1 MTFGTGATS
10 LTRLLW
16 GQLKLESPVMS
27 SALRFCMLVFCAGL
41 SLWLAASVRA
51 EAPPLLDRALFFAD
65 ADISGAQISADGR
78 YITFIRPFNGTR
90 NLWIKELG
98 AGFDSAR
105 PLTADTRPVPG
116 YFWSRD
122 SRYVLYVQDRG
133 GDENFHIWRVDVSAP
148 PDPVTGVPEAVNLTD
163 IDGVLARILRAP
175 IDRPDTLVVA
185 LNDRDPA
192 LHDVFELSIS
202 TGERT
207 RILEN
212 RGNFAGFG
220 VDDFGQ
226 VRVAVRL
233 GADGGMETLLVEN
246 NQVGELIVRC
256 SWQETC
262 SVTGFERHGTG
273 IYFISDVGDDN
284 DLSGLY
290 RFDTSLGSLELIER
304 DPENEVDF
312 SGMILSVKTG
322 ELLATVYTGDRDRVY
337 PKNDDFAALLA
348 DLREQLPDGELGLQS
363 WTADEQTILVSV
375 SSDIDPGSVY
385 LYDRAND
392 TARRLYQSRPDLPSE
407 HLAHMQPIRYQARDG
422 LEIPGYLTLPRGVAP
437 QQLPLV
443 AVIHGGPWAR
453 DYWGYDREV
462 QFLANRGYAVFQ
474 PNFRASTGF
483 GKAFLNAGNNQWGDA
498 MQDDITD
505 GIQWL
510 VEQGIV
516 DPQRVCIMG
525 GSYGGYAT
533 LAGMVFTPEL
543 YACGVNIVGV
553 SNLITLLNSIP
564 TYWGPQR
571 QIFTL
576 RMGDI
581 DTPEGRAQLERQ
593 SPINYVDRIARPLLV
608 IHGAN
613 DPRVRQSEA
622 DQIVHAMHAAGL
634 DVEYLVA
641 PDEGHGFRGAEN
653 LMAMYARTEAF
664 LANHLGGRFQPDM
677 PEAIAERL
685 AAITVDPA
693 TVEPPR
699 AADGLEAAKLRPLP
713 LTDAQQLAHGRFAYQ
728 TTLDLGEMGDITL
741 DSVMQVRADSQ
752 GSAERLVLDVVLE
765 TPGGQARDEIVLDGQ
780 TLQPVS
786 RRLLN
791 GPVEVQVAYADRNIS
806 GHVETGGQQRPIQL
820 ALDAPAF
827 ADGMGLLAA
836 LAGLPLE
843 PGFNT
848 SIRVSEVTDQQRVRF
863 FAVRVDAPVHIEVPA
878 GAFETWPVHV
888 EALDGEG
895 EDQTFW
901 FDTETPRKLVKL
913 QGRLPLTMGGG
924 LMTRVLVSQQ

>member
-1 MTFGTGATS
+1 MFKTVIAMG
-10 LTRLLW
+10 RVCLLLS
-16 GQLKLESPVMS
+16 GLMA
-27 SALRFCMLVFCAGL
+27 SAWAQ
-41 SLWLAASVRA
+41 A
-51 EAPPLLDRALFFAD
+51 EQPPLLDRALFFAD
-65 ADISGAQISADGR
+65 ADISDAQISPDGR
-78 YITFIRPFNGTR
+78 SITFIRPFNGTR
-90 NLWIKELG
+90 NLWIKALG
-98 AGFDSAR
+98 AGFGSAR
-105 PLTADTRPVPG
+105 PLTADARPVPG
-116 YFWSRD
+116 YAWSRD

-133 GDENFHIWRVDVSAP
+133 GDENFHIWRVDVSAE
-148 PDPVTGVPEAVNLTD
+148 PDPDTGVPEAVNLTD
-163 IDGVLARILRAP
+163 IDGVMARILSRP
-175 IDRPDTLVVA
+175 IDHPDTLVVA

-212 RGNFAGFG
+212 RGNFLGFG

-233 GADGGMETLLVEN
+233 GADGGMETLLVED
-246 NQVGELIVRC
+246 NQVGEVIMRC

-273 IYFISDVGDDN
+273 IYFISNVGDDN

-290 RFDTSLGSLELIER
+290 RFDSELGSMALIER
-304 DPENEVDF
+304 DPENEVDLY
-312 SGMILSVKTG
+312 GMIFSVKTG
-322 ELLATVYTGDRDRVY
+322 ELLATVYSGDRDRVY

-348 DLREQLPDGELGLQS
+348 DLRAQLPDGELSLQS
-363 WTADEQTILVSV
+363 RTADEQTILVSV

-385 LYDRAND
+385 LYDRA
-392 TARRLYQSRPDLPSE
+392 TTSARRLYQSRPDLPSE

-422 LEIPGYLTLPRGVAP
+422 LEIPGYLTLPHGVEP

-443 AVIHGGPWAR
+443 ALIHGGPWVR

-553 SNLITLLNSIP
+553 SSLITFLNSIP
-564 TYWGPQR
+564 AFWGPQR
-571 QIFTL
+571 QILTL
-576 RMGDI
+576 RVGDI

-593 SPINYVDRIARPLLV
+593 SPINHVDRIARPLLV

-613 DPRVRQSEA
+613 DPRVRQSES
-622 DQIVHAMHAAGL
+622 DHIVHAMHNAGL
-634 DVEYLVA
+634 AVEYLVA
-641 PDEGHGFRGAEN
+641 PDEGHGFRDADN
-653 LMAMYARTEAF
+653 LMAMYARIEAF
-664 LANHLGGRFQPDM
+664 LARHLGGRYQSDM
-677 PEAIAERL
+677 PEPIAQRL
-685 AAITVDPA
+685 ASITVDPA

-699 AADGLEAAKLRPLP
+699 PSDRLEAARLQPLP
-713 LTDAQQLAHGRFAYQ
+713 VADPAALARGRFAYQ
-728 TTLDLGEMGDITL
+728 TSLDM
-741 DSVMQVRADSQ
+741 
-752 GSAERLVLDVVLE
+752 GSAGEILIDAVMVVADESFAQKPRLLLDATVE
-765 TPGGQARDEIVLDGQ
+765 TPGGRATDQIVLDGR
-780 TLQPVS
+780 TLAPVS
-786 RRLLN
+786 RNLDTGAATVAVTYGDRLIEGSIN
-791 GPVEVQVAYADRNIS
+791 AGPQQVPVNI
-806 GHVETGGQQRPIQL
+806 VLE
-820 ALDAPAF
+820 APVY
-827 ADGMGLLAA
+827 ADGMGVLPV
-836 LAGLPLE
+836 LAGLPLRA
-843 PGFNT
+843 GFGT
-848 SIRVSEVTDQQRVRF
+848 SLRLVDVTDNQRVRY
-863 FAVRVDAPVHIEVPA
+863 FAVRVEAEESIQVPA
-878 GAFETWPVHV
+878 GVFAAWPVHL
-888 EALDGEG
+888 ENLDGEG
-895 EDQTFW
+895 DDQTFW
-901 FDTETPRKLVKL
+901 FTSEGPRMLIKL
-913 QGRLPLTMGGG
+913 QDREPPATGRRV
-924 LMTRVLVSQQ
+924 MTRVLLSAEH